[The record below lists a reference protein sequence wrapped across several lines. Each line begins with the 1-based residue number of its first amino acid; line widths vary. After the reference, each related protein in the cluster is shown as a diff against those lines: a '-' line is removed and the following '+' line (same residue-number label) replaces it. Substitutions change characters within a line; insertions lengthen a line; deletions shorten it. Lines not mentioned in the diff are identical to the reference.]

1 MATKVITGKVRLSYV
16 NIFRSR
22 AFREGQDA
30 KYSICLLIPKEDKAG
45 IAKIRAA
52 MDAAMDVFRKTRE
65 GETLLTLRYD
75 EAYSLAWVTARD
87 AEPDG
92 NTIVLLATYR
102 DADGRQHSGR
112 PWVLLRNE
120 NGSWNVEEMK

>member
-1 MATKVITGKVRLSYV
+1 MKRILLWLLAALLCLSLAGCGGGGDTSSVRIDRGKSETL
-16 NIFRSR
+16 
-22 AFREGQDA
+22 EKD
-30 KYSICLLIPKEDKAG
+30 E
-45 IAKIRAA
+45 IRAA

-65 GETLLTLRYD
+65 GETLLALRYD
-75 EAYSLAWVTARD
+75 EAYSLAWVTAND
-87 AEPDG
+87 PEPDG

>member
-1 MATKVITGKVRLSYV
+1 MKRILLWLLAALLCLSLAGCGGGGDTSSVRIDRGKSETL
-16 NIFRSR
+16 
-22 AFREGQDA
+22 EKD
-30 KYSICLLIPKEDKAG
+30 E
-45 IAKIRAA
+45 IRAA

-65 GETLLTLRYD
+65 GEMLLVLRYD
-75 EAYSLAWVTARD
+75 EAYSLAWVTANSP
-87 AEPDG
+87 EPDE
-92 NTIVLLATYR
+92 NTLVLLATYR

>member
-1 MATKVITGKVRLSYV
+1 MKRILLWLLAALLCLSLAGCGGGGDTSSVRIDRGKSETL
-16 NIFRSR
+16 
-22 AFREGQDA
+22 EKD
-30 KYSICLLIPKEDKAG
+30 E
-45 IAKIRAA
+45 IRAA

-65 GETLLTLRYD
+65 GEMLLALRYD
-75 EAYSLAWVTARD
+75 EAYSLAWVTANSP
-87 AEPDG
+87 EPDE
-92 NTIVLLATYR
+92 NTLVLLATYR

>member
-1 MATKVITGKVRLSYV
+1 MKRLLLLLLAALLCLSLAGCGAKGDTSSVRVVRGASETL
-16 NIFRSR
+16 
-22 AFREGQDA
+22 EKD
-30 KYSICLLIPKEDKAG
+30 E
-45 IAKIRAA
+45 IRAA
-52 MDAAMDVFRKTRE
+52 MDAAMDVFRKTCE

-75 EAYSLAWVTARD
+75 EAYSLAWVTAND
-87 AEPDG
+87 PEPDG
-92 NTIVLLATYR
+92 NTLVLLATYR

>member
-1 MATKVITGKVRLSYV
+1 MKRILLWLLAALLCLSLAGCGAKGDTSSVRVDQSASETL
-16 NIFRSR
+16 
-22 AFREGQDA
+22 EKD
-30 KYSICLLIPKEDKAG
+30 E
-45 IAKIRAA
+45 IRAA

-65 GETLLTLRYD
+65 GETLLALRYD

-92 NTIVLLATYR
+92 STLVLLATYR